1 MRSSIIK
8 TFLFRS
14 GIFLAGIEAK
24 SSPSLEYSSPGT
36 CPWNPTIQKLRPPA
50 CASPDFIRRLV
61 LAPVPSGQWSGPEYC
76 VNETCVFSHGAR
88 NGGIALI
95 TSPQHAHIIQNYAV
109 DADAGAFPPP
119 FHVEEIEGKGIGLR
133 ANRSIA
139 KGEVLMVRAASL
151 VVQTDAIGELEDEV
165 RDTMYD
171 IAMARLPKGR
181 REAFMAQMGR
191 DVHDKIDTNCFQ
203 IFIHGAGEKGTS
215 HLACYPDV
223 ARLNHDCRPNV
234 HYRITNAT
242 ITALAARDIQS
253 GEELAVSYVDV
264 FLPSKQRRERIRGW
278 GFECMCPLCQ
288 GPKNETAASDKR
300 LRRIKQLKIDLN
312 NFKEIKVTADTG
324 AEYTALHEEEGLHAH
339 LGSAYTRAALNFALF
354 GDEERS
360 REYALKAVEELDIE
374 KGPESSDAQAM
385 RGLAENPQAH
395 WTWGKRR
402 TAEKAEKAEK

>member
-1 MRSSIIK
+1 MRPSILNTIFFWSILSSI
-8 TFLFRS
+8 
-14 GIFLAGIEAK
+14 GIEAK
-24 SSPSLEYSSPGT
+24 ALPSPEPLTPGT

-61 LAPVPSGQWSGPEYC
+61 LAPTPSGQWSAPEHC
-76 VNETCVFSHGAR
+76 ANETCVFSHAAQ
-88 NGGIALI
+88 NGGVALI
-95 TSPQHAHIIQNYAV
+95 TSPQHAHIIQNYAIE
-109 DADAGAFPPP
+109 DDAGAFPPP
-119 FHVEEIEGKGIGLR
+119 FYVEDIEGKGIGLR
-133 ANRSIA
+133 ANRSIT
-139 KGEVLMVRAASL
+139 KGEILMVRAATL
-151 VVQTDAIGELEDEV
+151 VVQTDGIAELEDEV
-165 RDTMYD
+165 RDRMYD
-171 IAMARLPKGR
+171 IAMARLPKSR
-181 REAFMAQMGR
+181 RDAFMAQMGR

-223 ARLNHDCRPNV
+223 ARLNHDCRPNI
-234 HYRITNAT
+234 HYRITNTT
-242 ITALAARDIQS
+242 ITALAARNIQS
-253 GEELAVSYVDV
+253 GEELAISYVDV
-264 FLPSKQRRERIRGW
+264 FLPSKQRKERIRGW

-288 GPKNETAASDKR
+288 GPKNETVASDRR
-300 LRRIKQLKIDLN
+300 LRRIKQLKTDLN

-354 GDEERS
+354 GEEERS

-385 RGLAENPQAH
+385 RELAENPQAH

-402 TAEKAEKAEK
+402 TAEK